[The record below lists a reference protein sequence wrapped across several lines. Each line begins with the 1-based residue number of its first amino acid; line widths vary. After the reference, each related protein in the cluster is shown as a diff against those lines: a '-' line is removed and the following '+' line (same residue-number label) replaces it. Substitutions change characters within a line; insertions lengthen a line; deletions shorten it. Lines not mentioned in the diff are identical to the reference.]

1 MYVFPG
7 IGMGTILSKAT
18 IVTQSMIYAS
28 ATSLSN
34 SLNETEKADGLLYPN
49 IKRIREVS
57 VAVTLGVIKAAQE
70 AGVDRE
76 TRIKDMSDEELK
88 AWVISKMYEPYEE
101 ARLLEREVRDI
112 DGSGYKRG
120 MKDLHL

>member
-18 IVTQSMIYAS
+18 VVTQSMIYAS
-28 ATSLSN
+28 ATSLST
-34 SLNETEKADGLLYPN
+34 SLNEYEKADGLLYPN

-57 VAVTLGVIKAAQE
+57 VVVAMGVIRAAQA

-76 TRIKDMSDEELK
+76 TRIQGMSDERLK
-88 AWVISKMYEPYEE
+88 EWVISKMYDPFKETQLMEK
-101 ARLLEREVRDI
+101 EVRDLA
-112 DGSGYKRG
+112 GAGAKKG

>member
-76 TRIKDMSDEELK
+76 TRITDMSDEELK

-112 DGSGYKRG
+112 DGVGYTRG

>member
-76 TRIKDMSDEELK
+76 TRITDMSDEELK

-112 DGSGYKRG
+112 DGAGYKRG